1 MGIYRVWSNAISYGT
16 MTMFLSLS
24 GTLTSSVNSLVSLIP
39 SAISLTISAGRLM
52 DIVKMPQED
61 YSQDTLVQSFE
72 KQHKAEGI
80 GLNMQNLS
88 YTYHN
93 GTSVFADASIEA
105 YPHEIAA
112 LAGPSGEGKT
122 TMLRLILSLLTP
134 QEGSF
139 HVCAGADHEQIIPI
153 PENCSPMFHREIP
166 CSQERSRKICEM

>member
-24 GTLTSSVNSLVSLIP
+24 GTLTSSVNSLASLIP

-52 DIVKMPQED
+52 DIVEMPQED

-93 GTSVFADASIEA
+93 GQGSTLSDRFSSSMEPGHVP
-105 YPHEIAA
+105 Y
-112 LAGPSGEGKT
+112 KT
-122 TMLRLILSLLTP
+122 L
-134 QEGSF
+134 
-139 HVCAGADHEQIIPI
+139 
-153 PENCSPMFHREIP
+153 
-166 CSQERSRKICEM
+166 

>member
-39 SAISLTISAGRLM
+39 SAISLTISLTISAGRLM

-93 GTSVFADASIEA
+93 GTSVFADASIE
-105 YPHEIAA
+105 
-112 LAGPSGEGKT
+112 
-122 TMLRLILSLLTP
+122 LILMKSQLWQALP
-134 QEGSF
+134 ARARQRCCGLS
-139 HVCAGADHEQIIPI
+139 C
-153 PENCSPMFHREIP
+153 P
-166 CSQERSRKICEM
+166 C

>member
-134 QEGSF
+134 
-139 HVCAGADHEQIIPI
+139 
-153 PENCSPMFHREIP
+153 
-166 CSQERSRKICEM
+166 